1 MSFST
6 FQTQKLTSSRTGFH
20 DCNCWIWSFY
30 GFYVRK
36 SANSCIPYSCENVVA
51 RRWVLVHSGLWS
63 DWRLESNWA
72 RLVGSLLRLSWNPGL
87 DPLWPRPPDD
97 FVHFGGQRRLLEF
110 WLLELKLWFV
120 QEQKLHNQLLF
131 YSAYMGSGG
140 FAPSGVQGQSPWS
153 GVRERSPWSWRYFL
167 WSEYD
172 QGVRICLFNRITGL
186 SSN

>member
-140 FAPSGVQGQSPWS
+140 KAPGRASAKPLKLTVFFMIRVWS
-153 GVRERSPWSWRYFL
+153 GRQNL
-167 WSEYD
+167 L
-172 QGVRICLFNRITGL
+172 I
-186 SSN
+186 